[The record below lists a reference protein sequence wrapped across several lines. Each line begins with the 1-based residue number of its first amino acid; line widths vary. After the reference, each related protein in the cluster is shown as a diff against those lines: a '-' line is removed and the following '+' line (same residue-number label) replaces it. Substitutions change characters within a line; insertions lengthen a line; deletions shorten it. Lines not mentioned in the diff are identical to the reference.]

1 MPLSS
6 SMARIPL
13 SPYSFSAAGRSA
25 DNSPKPRNPAADAAS
40 IRSRR
45 FSGLRRSARSEAA
58 SPALLQHVASRRS
71 FDVLDD
77 MCYSVIRSRISAM
90 VTGRCS
96 ANDNVAAS
104 ATQLVSSSAPATGTT
119 ATVEAMRPI
128 EKSYA
133 DS

>member
-1 MPLSS
+1 
-6 SMARIPL
+6 MARIPL
-13 SPYSFSAAGRSA
+13 SPYSATAAGRSS
-25 DNSPKPRNPAADAAS
+25 DSRPKPRKPADDAAS

-45 FSGLRRSARSEAA
+45 VSGLRRSASVGGGV
-58 SPALLQHVASRRS
+58 PALLQQVASRRS

-96 ANDNVAAS
+96 ASDDVATS
-104 ATQLVSSSAPATGTT
+104 ATPIVSSSAPATGTT
-119 ATVEAMRPI
+119 ATVESIRPI
-128 EKSYA
+128 EESYA